1 MAQYREKGTK
11 KKYEAS
17 IITRNNIPGWYILPE
32 EMTGEDK
39 ALINNS
45 MEQYVS
51 WEERWN
57 FDVWTFWK
65 RTYSILMVKRGKKPY
80 TITKTTYYCK
90 RATWVKEWSGT
101 LPAVLRRIKKY
112 YRNIQKW

>member
-1 MAQYREKGTK
+1 MAQYREKGRRK
-11 KKYEAS
+11 RYEAS
-17 IITRNNIPGWYILPE
+17 ILTRNNVPGWHILPN
-32 EMTGEDK
+32 EMTDEDK
-39 ALINNS
+39 ILINNF

-65 RTYSILMVKRGKKPY
+65 RTYTVLVHKEIQY
-80 TITKTTYYCK
+80 TITRTTYYCK
-90 RATWVKEWSGT
+90 RATWEQAWQGT

-112 YRNIQKW
+112 YMNIQKW